1 MSANLSPW
9 RVTRVLPLIAGES
22 LDGYVARVAAA
33 HHMPRMA
40 QITEVT
46 GEIQLHR
53 PHASFLRRYG
63 SGDPRGLSRDWSCKH
78 PAALASMVARYKN
91 AQFFWD
97 GRISGVSTIFLQ
109 ALLTQSIVD
118 VSASSWPMASPPAP
132 DLHRNMGISRRA
144 LSEPKLP
151 SPSGLATYGGHRPV

>member
-9 RVTRVLPLIAGES
+9 RVTRVVPLIAGES

-53 PHASFLRRYG
+53 PHASFC
-63 SGDPRGLSRDWSCKH
+63 DDTGLEI
-78 PAALASMVARYKN
+78 LA
-91 AQFFWD
+91 D
-97 GRISGVSTIFLQ
+97 CLGIGRASTRLH
-109 ALLTQSIVD
+109 
-118 VSASSWPMASPPAP
+118 SP
-132 DLHRNMGISRRA
+132 L
-144 LSEPKLP
+144 
-151 SPSGLATYGGHRPV
+151 